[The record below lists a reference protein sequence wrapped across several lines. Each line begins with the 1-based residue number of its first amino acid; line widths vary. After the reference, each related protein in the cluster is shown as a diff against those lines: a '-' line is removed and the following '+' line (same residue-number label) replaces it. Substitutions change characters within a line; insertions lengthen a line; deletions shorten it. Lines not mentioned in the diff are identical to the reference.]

1 MTNVPCVG
9 SAIVGFALLLGQSL
23 TAQSMEARII
33 VATPMKAATTELAAQ
48 FERATGNRII
58 VESAAAPTIKKMIDG
73 GAKFDA
79 IILASELFKELSG
92 QGKIDPG
99 AATPVARVGIGIAIR
114 AGAPRPDLGSI
125 DALKNSLKAANAIG
139 FTDPASGSA
148 GGVNA
153 AAAVERLGMTA
164 ELKSRIKVY
173 PPGTFPRP
181 LVQGEVDLWLTQT
194 SEIVQSTGVSV
205 AGVLPSELQNYTIY
219 VAGVLTDAKDTKI
232 ARGLVSHLAASGAA
246 EALKAMGM
254 EPAPR

>member
-1 MTNVPCVG
+1 MIHGPRG
-9 SAIVGFALLLGQSL
+9 GAAIVGFALLLGQSP
-23 TAQSMEARII
+23 AAHGMEARII
-33 VATPMKAATTELAAQ
+33 VATPMKAAITELAAQ
-48 FERATGNRII
+48 FERATGNRIV
-58 VESAAAPTIKKMIDG
+58 VESAAAPAIKKMIDG

-92 QGKIDPG
+92 RGKIDPVT
-99 AATPVARVGIGIAIR
+99 ATPVARVGIGIAIR

-125 DALKNSLKAANAIG
+125 DALKNSLKAANGIG

-153 AAAVERLGMTA
+153 AAAIDRLGMTA

-173 PPGTFPRP
+173 PPGSFPRP

-194 SEIVQSTGVSV
+194 SEIVQSAGVSV
-205 AGVLPSELQNYTIY
+205 GGVLPSELQNYTIY
-219 VAGVLTDAKDTKI
+219 VAGVMIGAKDTKI
-232 ARGLVSHLAASGAA
+232 ARGLIGHFAALSAV

-254 EPAPR
+254 EPAAR